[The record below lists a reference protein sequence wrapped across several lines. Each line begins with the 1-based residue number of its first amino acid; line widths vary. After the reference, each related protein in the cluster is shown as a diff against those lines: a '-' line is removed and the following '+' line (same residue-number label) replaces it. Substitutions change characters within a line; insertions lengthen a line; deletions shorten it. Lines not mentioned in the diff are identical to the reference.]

1 MNEFQKTTPST
12 ASTTSSVSKM
22 PFYVADAVL
31 ILAAICILAFAK
43 HPLGGS
49 ACWALAIILGCGAW
63 IAILP
68 WFQENKNNAALS
80 QLDGLRSVGECIQQ
94 MNTFS
99 AGMNSAIASLANVQ
113 KMTEASARAASE
125 AENKIVA
132 HSQDFAERLSKAV
145 SYEKSSL
152 QMQIDKLRRAEDDWI
167 HTGIGI
173 MDHVLALSNA
183 GIQSGKPEIAEQM
196 RHFRGACLE
205 FAARA
210 GLQPFIPAPTDTY
223 DPEKHILPPNTPTPE
238 PGTRISRVLVP
249 GFQYQGQLIRKAMIL
264 AENIEF
270 TQGEVQTP
278 ADAPVMSQS
287 NMENTFSSSSS
298 APVEEPAAEEA
309 APVTEQAP
317 EIPREP
323 LPPEP
328 AEPSAE
334 QQEQAPAE
342 EDTSDLFRQESF
354 ESILTEATQPEPET
368 PSETDRP
375 AEENNQLPL

>member
-12 ASTTSSVSKM
+12 ASTTSSVNKM

-31 ILAAICILAFAK
+31 ILASICILAFAQ
-43 HPLGGS
+43 HPLSGS
-49 ACWALAIILGCGAW
+49 ACWALAVILGCGAW

-80 QLDGLRSVGECIQQ
+80 QLDGLRSVSECIQQ

-132 HSQDFAERLSKAV
+132 HSQDFAERLAQAV
-145 SYEKSSL
+145 NYEKSSF
-152 QMQIDKLRRAEDDWI
+152 QIEIDKLHRIENDWLS
-167 HTGIGI
+167 TGIGI
-173 MDHVLALSNA
+173 MDHVLALTNA
-183 GIQSGKPEIAEQM
+183 GIQSGKPEIIEQM
-196 RHFRGACLE
+196 RRFRGACLE

-210 GLQPFIPAPTDTY
+210 GLQPFLPAPTDTY
-223 DPEKHILPPNTPTPE
+223 DPEKHVLPPNTPTPD
-238 PGTRISRVLVP
+238 PSTKISRVLAP
-249 GFQYQGQLIRKAMIL
+249 GFNYQGQLIRKAMVL

-270 TQGEVQTP
+270 TQGEAKMP
-278 ADAPVMSQS
+278 SDAPVMTQS

-298 APVEEPAAEEA
+298 APVEEPAPEEA

-317 EIPREP
+317 EIPQEP

-328 AEPSAE
+328 AELSAE
-334 QQEQAPAE
+334 QQEQSPAE
-342 EDTSDLFRQESF
+342 ADTSDLFRQESF
-354 ESILTEATQPEPET
+354 ESILNETPQPET
-368 PSETDRP
+368 PKNP
-375 AEENNQLPL
+375 EENNQLPL

>member
-12 ASTTSSVSKM
+12 ASTTSSVNKM

-31 ILAAICILAFAK
+31 ILASICILAFAQ
-43 HPLGGS
+43 HPLSGS
-49 ACWALAIILGCGAW
+49 ACWALAVILGCGAW

-80 QLDGLRSVGECIQQ
+80 QLDGLRSVSECIQQ

-132 HSQDFAERLSKAV
+132 HSQDFAERLAQAV
-145 SYEKSSL
+145 NYEKSSF
-152 QMQIDKLRRAEDDWI
+152 QIEIDKLHRIENDWLS
-167 HTGIGI
+167 TGIGI
-173 MDHVLALSNA
+173 MDHVLALTNA
-183 GIQSGKPEIAEQM
+183 GIQSGKPEIIEQM
-196 RHFRGACLE
+196 RRFRGACLE

-210 GLQPFIPAPTDTY
+210 GLQPFLPAPTDTY
-223 DPEKHILPPNTPTPE
+223 DPEKHVLPPNTPTPD
-238 PGTRISRVLVP
+238 PSTKISRVLAP
-249 GFQYQGQLIRKAMIL
+249 GFNYQGQLIRKAMVL

-270 TQGEVQTP
+270 TQGEAKMP
-278 ADAPVMSQS
+278 SDAPVMTQS

-298 APVEEPAAEEA
+298 APMEEPAQEEA

-317 EIPREP
+317 EIPQEP

-342 EDTSDLFRQESF
+342 ADTYDLFRQESF
-354 ESILTEATQPEPET
+354 ESILNETPQPET
-368 PSETDRP
+368 PKNP
-375 AEENNQLPL
+375 EENNQLPL

>member
-12 ASTTSSVSKM
+12 ASTTSSVNKM

-31 ILAAICILAFAK
+31 ILASICILAFAQ
-43 HPLGGS
+43 HPLSGS
-49 ACWALAIILGCGAW
+49 ACWALAVILGCGAW

-80 QLDGLRSVGECIQQ
+80 QLDGLRSVSECIQQ

-132 HSQDFAERLSKAV
+132 HSQDFAERLAQAV
-145 SYEKSSL
+145 NYEKSSF
-152 QMQIDKLRRAEDDWI
+152 QIEIDKLHRIENDWLS
-167 HTGIGI
+167 TGIGI
-173 MDHVLALSNA
+173 MDHVLALTNA
-183 GIQSGKPEIAEQM
+183 GIQSGKPEIIEQM
-196 RHFRGACLE
+196 RRFRGACLE

-210 GLQPFIPAPTDTY
+210 GLQPFLPAPTDTY
-223 DPEKHILPPNTPTPE
+223 DPEKHVLPPNTPTPD
-238 PGTRISRVLVP
+238 PSTKISRVLAP
-249 GFQYQGQLIRKAMIL
+249 GFNYQGQLIRKAMVL

-270 TQGEVQTP
+270 TQGEAKMP
-278 ADAPVMSQS
+278 SDAPVMTQS

-298 APVEEPAAEEA
+298 APVEEPAPEEA

-317 EIPREP
+317 EIPQEP

-342 EDTSDLFRQESF
+342 ADTSDLFRQESF
-354 ESILTEATQPEPET
+354 ESILNETPQPET
-368 PSETDRP
+368 PKNP
-375 AEENNQLPL
+375 EENNQLPL

>member
-12 ASTTSSVSKM
+12 ASTTSSVNKM

-31 ILAAICILAFAK
+31 ILASICILAFAQ
-43 HPLGGS
+43 HPLSGS
-49 ACWALAIILGCGAW
+49 ACWALAVILGCGAW

-80 QLDGLRSVGECIQQ
+80 QLDGLRSVSECIQQ

-132 HSQDFAERLSKAV
+132 HSQDFAERLAQAV
-145 SYEKSSL
+145 NYEKSSF
-152 QMQIDKLRRAEDDWI
+152 QIEIDKLHRIENDWLS
-167 HTGIGI
+167 TGIGI
-173 MDHVLALSNA
+173 MDHVLALTNA
-183 GIQSGKPEIAEQM
+183 GIQSGKPEIIEQM
-196 RHFRGACLE
+196 RRFRGACLE

-210 GLQPFIPAPTDTY
+210 GLQPFLPAPTDTY
-223 DPEKHILPPNTPTPE
+223 DPEKHVLPPNTPTPD
-238 PGTRISRVLVP
+238 PSTKISRVLAP
-249 GFQYQGQLIRKAMIL
+249 GFNYQGQLIRKAMVL

-270 TQGEVQTP
+270 TQGEAKMP
-278 ADAPVMSQS
+278 SDAPVMTQS

-298 APVEEPAAEEA
+298 APEEEPAPEEA

-317 EIPREP
+317 EIPQEP

-328 AEPSAE
+328 AEPSDE

-342 EDTSDLFRQESF
+342 ADTSDLFHQESF
-354 ESILTEATQPEPET
+354 ESILNETPQPET
-368 PSETDRP
+368 PKNP
-375 AEENNQLPL
+375 EENNQLPL

>member
-12 ASTTSSVSKM
+12 ASTTSSVNKM

-31 ILAAICILAFAK
+31 ILASICILAFAQ
-43 HPLGGS
+43 HPLSGS
-49 ACWALAIILGCGAW
+49 ACWALAVILGCGAW

-80 QLDGLRSVGECIQQ
+80 QLDGLRSVSECIQQ

-132 HSQDFAERLSKAV
+132 HSQDFAERLAQAV
-145 SYEKSSL
+145 NYEKSSF
-152 QMQIDKLRRAEDDWI
+152 QIEIDKLHRIENDWLS
-167 HTGIGI
+167 TGIGI
-173 MDHVLALSNA
+173 MDHVLALTNA
-183 GIQSGKPEIAEQM
+183 GIQSGKPEIIEQM
-196 RHFRGACLE
+196 RRFRGACLE

-210 GLQPFIPAPTDTY
+210 GLQPFLPAPTDTY
-223 DPEKHILPPNTPTPE
+223 DPEKHVLPPNTPTPD
-238 PGTRISRVLVP
+238 PSTKISRVLAP
-249 GFQYQGQLIRKAMIL
+249 GFNYQGQLIRKAMVL

-270 TQGEVQTP
+270 TQGEAKMP
-278 ADAPVMSQS
+278 SDAPVMTQS

-298 APVEEPAAEEA
+298 APEEEPAPEEA

-317 EIPREP
+317 EIPQEP

-342 EDTSDLFRQESF
+342 ADTSDLFHQESF
-354 ESILTEATQPEPET
+354 ESILNETPQPET
-368 PSETDRP
+368 PKNP
-375 AEENNQLPL
+375 EENNQLPL

>member
-12 ASTTSSVSKM
+12 ASTTSSVNKM

-31 ILAAICILAFAK
+31 ILASICILAFAQ
-43 HPLGGS
+43 HPLSGS
-49 ACWALAIILGCGAW
+49 ACWALAVILGCGAW

-80 QLDGLRSVGECIQQ
+80 QLDGLRSVSECIQQ

-132 HSQDFAERLSKAV
+132 HSQDFAERLAQAV
-145 SYEKSSL
+145 NYEKSSF
-152 QMQIDKLRRAEDDWI
+152 QIEIDKLHRIENDWLS
-167 HTGIGI
+167 TGIGI
-173 MDHVLALSNA
+173 MDHVLALTNA
-183 GIQSGKPEIAEQM
+183 GIQSGKPEIIEQM
-196 RHFRGACLE
+196 RRFRGACLE

-210 GLQPFIPAPTDTY
+210 GLQPFLPAPTDTY
-223 DPEKHILPPNTPTPE
+223 DPEKHVLPPNTPTPD
-238 PGTRISRVLVP
+238 PSTKISRVLAP
-249 GFQYQGQLIRKAMIL
+249 GFNYQGQLIRKAMVL

-270 TQGEVQTP
+270 TQGEAKMP
-278 ADAPVMSQS
+278 SDAPVMTQS

-298 APVEEPAAEEA
+298 APVEEPAPEEA

-317 EIPREP
+317 EIPQEP

-328 AEPSAE
+328 AEPSDE

-342 EDTSDLFRQESF
+342 ADTSDLFRQESF
-354 ESILTEATQPEPET
+354 ESILNETPQPET
-368 PSETDRP
+368 PKNP
-375 AEENNQLPL
+375 EENNQLPL

>member
-12 ASTTSSVSKM
+12 ASTTSSVNKM

-31 ILAAICILAFAK
+31 ILASICILAFAQ
-43 HPLGGS
+43 HPLSGS
-49 ACWALAIILGCGAW
+49 ACWALAVILGCGAW

-68 WFQENKNNAALS
+68 WFQEYKNNAALS
-80 QLDGLRSVGECIQQ
+80 QLDGLRSVSECIQQ

-113 KMTEASARAASE
+113 KMTEASARAASD

-132 HSQDFAERLSKAV
+132 HSQDFAERISKAV
-145 SYEKSSL
+145 SYEKSSF
-152 QMQIDKLRRAEDDWI
+152 QIEIDKLHRIENDWLS
-167 HTGIGI
+167 TGIGI
-173 MDHVLALSNA
+173 MDHVLALTNA
-183 GIQSGKPEIAEQM
+183 GIQSGKPEIIEQL
-196 RHFRGACLE
+196 RRFRGACLE

-210 GLQPFIPAPTDTY
+210 GLQPFLPAPTDTY
-223 DPEKHILPPNTPTPE
+223 DPEKHVLPPNTPTPD
-238 PGTRISRVLVP
+238 PSTKISRVIAP
-249 GFQYQGQLIRKAMIL
+249 GFNYQGQLVRKAMVL

-270 TQGEVQTP
+270 TQGEAKMP
-278 ADAPVMSQS
+278 SDAPVVTQS

-298 APVEEPAAEEA
+298 ASMEEPAVEEA

-317 EIPREP
+317 EIPQEEP
-323 LPPEP
+323 LPPEL
-328 AEPSAE
+328 AESSAE

-354 ESILTEATQPEPET
+354 ESILNETPQPET
-368 PSETDRP
+368 PKNP
-375 AEENNQLPL
+375 GENNQLPL

>member
-12 ASTTSSVSKM
+12 ASTTSSVNKM

-31 ILAAICILAFAK
+31 ILASICILAFAQ
-43 HPLGGS
+43 HPLSGS

-80 QLDGLRSVGECIQQ
+80 QLDGLRSVSECIQQ

-113 KMTEASARAASE
+113 KMTEASARAASD

-132 HSQDFAERLSKAV
+132 HSQDFAERISKAV
-145 SYEKSSL
+145 SYEKSSF
-152 QMQIDKLRRAEDDWI
+152 QIEIDKLHRIENDWLS
-167 HTGIGI
+167 TGIGI
-173 MDHVLALSNA
+173 MDHVLALTNA
-183 GIQSGKPEIAEQM
+183 GIHSGKPEIVEQM
-196 RHFRGACLE
+196 RRFRGACLE

-210 GLQPFIPAPTDTY
+210 GLQPFLPAPTDTY
-223 DPEKHILPPNTPTPE
+223 DPEKHVLPPNTPTPD
-238 PGTRISRVLVP
+238 PSTKISRVIAP
-249 GFQYQGQLIRKAMIL
+249 GFNYQGQLVRKAMVL

-270 TQGEVQTP
+270 TQGEAKMP
-278 ADAPVMSQS
+278 SDAPVVTQS

-298 APVEEPAAEEA
+298 ASMEEPAVEKA

-317 EIPREP
+317 EIPQQEP

-354 ESILTEATQPEPET
+354 ESILNETPQPET
-368 PSETDRP
+368 PKNP
-375 AEENNQLPL
+375 GENNQLPL